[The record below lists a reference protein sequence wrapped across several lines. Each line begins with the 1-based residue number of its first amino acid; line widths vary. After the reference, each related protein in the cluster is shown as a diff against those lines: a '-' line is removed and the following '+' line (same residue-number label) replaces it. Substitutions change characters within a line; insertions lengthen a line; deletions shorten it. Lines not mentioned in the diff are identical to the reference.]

1 MSDPR
6 SYDRARIDRWKLAE
20 AAAEDN
26 GKCGQPSPKP
36 PGGAPRGERT
46 AIHVVRCDT
55 RLVSVVR
62 RASQA
67 RSLNAPSRRS
77 VRPFIGA
84 GRRED
89 EKRGKGAGRAKDK
102 VPCVGLFDIV
112 R

>member
-46 AIHVVRCDT
+46 GSEPVRYT
-55 RLVSVVR
+55 PR
-62 RASQA
+62 
-67 RSLNAPSRRS
+67 
-77 VRPFIGA
+77 
-84 GRRED
+84 
-89 EKRGKGAGRAKDK
+89 KRG
-102 VPCVGLFDIV
+102 
-112 R
+112 